1 MGFGYATVPVLFVR
15 SRAEYACVGAP
26 PEKEVAPE
34 PRRNGAVVAGL
45 ARVLRGVLGAPVES
59 AHGGPYPL
67 WNAGRERAGDSS
79 VS

>member
-15 SRAEYACVGAP
+15 SQAEYACAGAP

-45 ARVLRGVLGAPVES
+45 ARVLRGVLGAREGS
-59 AHGGPYPL
+59 GQAE
-67 WNAGRERAGDSS
+67 ACSERQGR
-79 VS
+79 